1 MTKKTSTIII
11 LRKLKRQQQTLE
23 HGEHW
28 ELPYT
33 VNGTINTNIL
43 ENKFETTCKV
53 ENVHNYGPGIL
64 LCIYFRKTHIQV
76 H

>member
-1 MTKKTSTIII
+1 M
-11 LRKLKRQQQTLE
+11 LE

-33 VNGTINTNIL
+33 VNGTRNTNIL
-43 ENKFETTCKV
+43 ENKFEITCKV
-53 ENVHNYGPGIL
+53 EKVYNYGPGIL

-76 H
+76 HWKICLTMFIGVEYE